1 MHRIGEMMNEA
12 TARLCLT
19 EIAAIQE
26 SISDISGDLD
36 AMACDMAGM
45 RASLAATGTK
55 TARYLS
61 HGFPREART

>member
-1 MHRIGEMMNEA
+1 MKEE
-12 TARLCLT
+12 TARLCLI
-19 EIAAIQE
+19 EIAAIRQ
-26 SISDISGDLD
+26 SISDISDTLD
-36 AMACDMAGM
+36 AMARDMAGM